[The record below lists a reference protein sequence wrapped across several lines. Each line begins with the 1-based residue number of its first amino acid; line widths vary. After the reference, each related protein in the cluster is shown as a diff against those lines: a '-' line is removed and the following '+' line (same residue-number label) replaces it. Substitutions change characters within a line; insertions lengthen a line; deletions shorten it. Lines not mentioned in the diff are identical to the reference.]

1 MSSQQ
6 NSQGWQRGVNQYGN
20 QYDHR
25 GDGAA
30 RGGMLNIQ
38 DVENLHISSCSW
50 MYYFIPNET

>member
-6 NSQGWQRGVNQYGN
+6 NSQNWQRGTNQYGN

-30 RGGMLNIQ
+30 QGGKLI
-38 DVENLHISSCSW
+38 DSI
-50 MYYFIPNET
+50 

>member
-6 NSQGWQRGVNQYGN
+6 NSQDWQRGTNQYGN

-30 RGGMLNIQ
+30 QGGR
-38 DVENLHISSCSW
+38 
-50 MYYFIPNET
+50 F

>member
-6 NSQGWQRGVNQYGN
+6 NWQRGTNQYGN

-30 RGGMLNIQ
+30 QGGNSTHLLYIYLA
-38 DVENLHISSCSW
+38 ECICLYRFLSL
-50 MYYFIPNET
+50 

>member
-6 NSQGWQRGVNQYGN
+6 NWQRGTNQYGN

-30 RGGMLNIQ
+30 QGGKANEERTIVHL
-38 DVENLHISSCSW
+38 
-50 MYYFIPNET
+50 FIGI

>member
-6 NSQGWQRGVNQYGN
+6 NSQNWQRGTNQYGN

-30 RGGMLNIQ
+30 QGGKFNQLLLKKKFATSI
-38 DVENLHISSCSW
+38 V
-50 MYYFIPNET
+50 